1 MSTLHALV
9 VMLLLHSMCRHA
21 SSSSEQEVS
30 GDRRALLA
38 IKLELSD
45 PMGWLSSWNST
56 SSDVCQWAGVTC
68 SRRHPGRVVSLDMSW
83 RQLSGVI
90 SPAIG
95 NLTFLQEVSFE
106 SNMLAGEVPG
116 TIGHLRRLTM
126 LSVSNNSFHGEIP
139 RELCNCSNLFYLSL
153 AFNKLEGEI
162 PAGLGLL
169 SQLQDLHIHY
179 NNLVGNIPPSLGN
192 LTLLQTLYVLENRLV
207 GRIPE
212 SLSHLDHLAVFDVSV
227 NNLSG
232 TIPPLLFNKS
242 SLQYFG
248 VASNSLHGRLPADAG
263 ANLPSLRIIILDN
276 NRLSGTIP
284 SSLGNATM
292 IQALD
297 LSMNRFQGRVA
308 PEIGKLC
315 PFQVVMGVNQ
325 LQAEDE
331 QGWEFFTLLTNCT
344 RLRMIDLPLN
354 RLGGVLPTSIANF
367 STQIQWLS
375 IGANGISGVIPSGL
389 GSLVNLSNLDMGNNN
404 LHGGIPEDIAKLTN
418 LQALLLEN
426 NQLSGNIPSSFGNLT
441 QLQQFSLSNNR
452 LDGPI
457 PRSLGNLKKLPNLD
471 LSSNLLTGFI
481 PTEIFGLPLL
491 TDHLLL
497 SDNYLSGVIPPQ
509 VGSLKNIQTLN
520 LSKNNFSGEIPATIG
535 DCASLVYLGL
545 ADNSFVGS
553 IPNSL
558 GNLRGL
564 STLNLTRNALS
575 GTIPQELGNIAGL
588 QELCLAHNHLCGMIP
603 KVLDSISNLV
613 ELDLS
618 FNNLDGEVPTDGVF
632 ANMTGFSMVGN
643 DGLCGGIQEL
653 ELPPCQDVPHKKQH
667 HGLLRIVLPIA
678 GTIICISLL
687 LFVLFLLKW
696 KITPEKTKTDSHI
709 GLTDKYPR
717 VSYLELFEATDGFA
731 PTNLV
736 GSGKYGSVYKGSL
749 SFPAL
754 RNAVVA
760 VKVFTLQQSGS
771 SRSFLAECEALRRVK
786 HRNLINI
793 ITSCS
798 SVDTRGNDF
807 RALVFEFMPNYSLDR
822 WLHRQT
828 DEQLHKLNLI
838 QLLNIAVDVADAID
852 YLHNNSRP
860 SVIHCDLKPNNILLD
875 SDWTAYVADFGL
887 SKLIG
892 ESMNIS
898 RSYTGSAIGIRGTI
912 GYVAPEYGGGGQVS
926 TAGDSYS
933 FGITLLEMFT
943 GKAPTDDMFR
953 EGLNL
958 HLFAE
963 MALPDKLP
971 EILDTVLLEAQPYE
985 NAAEYD
991 KILVCLAS
999 VVRVGISC
1007 SKQTPSERMSMK
1019 NAAIELH
1026 RIRDVVMEPSI

>member
-1 MSTLHALV
+1 MAG
-9 VMLLLHSMCRHA
+9 
-21 SSSSEQEVS
+21 

-45 PMGWLSSWNST
+45 PMGWLSSWNRT
-56 SSDVCQWAGVTC
+56 SSDVCQWTGVTC
-68 SRRHPGRVVSLDMSW
+68 SRQHPGRVASLDLSS
-83 RQLSGVI
+83 RQLSGIV

-95 NLTFLQEVSFE
+95 NLTFLRKLNLE
-106 SNMLAGEVPG
+106 SNMLAGEVPLTVG
-116 TIGHLRRLTM
+116 RLRRLRF
-126 LSVSNNSFHGEIP
+126 LSLFNNSFRGEIP
-139 RELCNCSNLFYLSL
+139 REICNCSNLVRLSL
-153 AFNKLEGEI
+153 GVNQMEGEI

-169 SQLQDLHIHY
+169 SQLHILYIHY
-179 NNLVGNIPPSLGN
+179 NNLVGSIPPSLGN
-192 LTLLQTLYVLENRLV
+192 LTLLETLDVLENRLV
-207 GRIPE
+207 GSIPA
-212 SLSHLDHLAVFDVSV
+212 SLSHLDHLRSFEVGR

-248 VASNSLHGRLPADAG
+248 VASNKLHGSLPADAG
-263 ANLPSLRIIILDN
+263 ANLPTLRKFFLGN

-292 IQALD
+292 VQVLGLAQ
-297 LSMNRFQGRVA
+297 NRFQGRVA

-315 PFQVVMGVNQ
+315 PFEVQMGVNQ

-331 QGWEFFTLLTNCT
+331 QGWEFFTLFTNCT
-344 RLRMIDLPLN
+344 RLQLIDLPLN

-375 IGANGISGVIPSGL
+375 IAANGISGVVPSGL
-389 GSLVNLSNLDMGNNN
+389 GNLVNLSNLDMTENN
-404 LHGGIPEDIAKLTN
+404 LHGVIPEDIAKLTS
-418 LQALLLEN
+418 LQVLLVGD

-441 QLQQFSLSNNR
+441 QLQMFSLSNNR

-457 PRSLGNLKKLPNLD
+457 PRSLGNLTNLPNLD

-491 TDHLLL
+491 TDYLLL
-497 SDNYLSGVIPPQ
+497 SDNYLSGAIPPQ
-509 VGSLKNIQTLN
+509 VGSLKHIQTLN
-520 LSKNNFSGEIPATIG
+520 LSKNNFSGEIPTIIG

-545 ADNSFVGS
+545 ADNYFTGR
-553 IPNSL
+553 IPKSL

-564 STLNLTRNALS
+564 NTLNLTRNALS
-575 GTIPQELGNIAGL
+575 GRIPQELGNINGL
-588 QELCLAHNHLCGMIP
+588 QELYLAHNNFSGIIP
-603 KVLDSISNLV
+603 KVFENISTLV
-613 ELDLS
+613 QLDLS
-618 FNNLDGEVPTDGVF
+618 FNNLDGEVPSHGVF

-643 DGLCGGIQEL
+643 DGLCGGIREL
-653 ELPPCQDVPHKKQH
+653 ELPPCQDMPHKKRH
-667 HGLLRIVLPIA
+667 HTLLRVVLPIA
-678 GTIICISLL
+678 GAIICISLL
-687 LFVLFLLKW
+687 LFLLFLLKW
-696 KITPEKTKTDSHI
+696 KITPEKMKTDNRI

-731 PTNLV
+731 PANLV
-736 GSGKYGSVYKGSL
+736 GAGKYGSVYKGSL
-749 SFPAL
+749 SLPAV
-754 RNAVVA
+754 RNAAVA

-771 SRSFLAECEALRRVK
+771 SRSFLAECGALRRVK

-793 ITSCS
+793 ITCCS

-807 RALVFEFMPNYSLDR
+807 QALVFEFMPNYSLDR
-822 WLHRQT
+822 WLHPRT

-892 ESMNIS
+892 ESVNIS
-898 RSYTGSAIGIRGTI
+898 GSYTGSSIGIRGTV
-912 GYVAPEYGGGGQVS
+912 GYVAPEYGAGGPVS
-926 TAGDSYS
+926 TAGDAYS

-943 GKAPTDDMFR
+943 GRAPTDDMFR
-953 EGLNL
+953 EGLSL

-963 MALPDKLP
+963 MALPDKLT
-971 EILDTVLLEAQPYE
+971 EIVDTVLLEVQPCE
-985 NAAEYD
+985 NAAKDD
-991 KILVCLAS
+991 KILACLAS

-1007 SKQTPSERMSMK
+1007 SKQIPSERMSMK
-1019 NAAIELH
+1019 DAAIELH
-1026 RIRDVVMEPSI
+1026 RIRYVVMEPSI